1 VLFLA
6 TYSGFHGVSV
16 VLLGAGFVSL
26 ALWLIAFGYRWLR
39 TRPDLPA
46 AGPEMSEIPA
56 QPESPAV
63 VNFLVN
69 CWRGT
74 PSGIAATVVDL
85 AARRVLGLDLVG
97 AGGTVVRLR
106 DTPAKGSLT
115 PYEERVYD
123 LVASRATGGSAPIEA
138 ITLDENSAEGWTK
151 RFQRAVIDEAREKG
165 LARKRWEYVD
175 YLIVG
180 IGLAFV
186 FGFFAFAF
194 GAAHVGA
201 SSSTSSSDSSISR
214 SDWLLGAGFAWFVAM
229 GLVTRSQAVTDTPEG
244 KAVCARWM
252 GMRDYFRHSQAF
264 EDQPPASVAIW
275 DRLLAYGVATG
286 TAREAAEGLPI
297 VAEDPHSAWTRASGS
312 WREIRIDYPSRFGFG
327 QWPVRVFFEG
337 IVRALFWGG
346 IAFVVLPSVSVVG
359 WQLLQDGLEGAD
371 THSSEITLLVA
382 FLGAMLTAVG
392 LYLSARTFGGL
403 VRLVRGAR
411 DLGKTETIEGEVV
424 KVHNG
429 RFAVDDGRSASVAAL
444 IVPPLQGIGRGQR
457 VRVTVSPHLRH
468 LSNLTVLSE
477 APRDPSA
484 EPAAQALPRLA
495 MGLGPLNIDAAA
507 LNQATGLSLR
517 AVTDGGRDAG
527 PKGLFIEQ
535 FEDGRGNHLT
545 ITRMPAMAAQVPL
558 FSVVTKFA
566 SRGGEQVEGL
576 GDSASWAK
584 ERALVVSAKD
594 RLWVV
599 DVDFGS
605 LPAAR
610 RLEIAKAVAGVL
622 LAGWQLPENA
632 DGPR

>member
-1 VLFLA
+1 MFFLA
-6 TYSGFHGVSV
+6 TYTGFHGVSA
-16 VLLGAGFVSL
+16 VLLGAAFVSL
-26 ALWLIAFGYRWLR
+26 ALWLIAFGYRWMR

-46 AGPEMSEIPA
+46 AGPSISELPA

-69 CWRGT
+69 CWRVT

-85 AARRVLGLDLVG
+85 AARRIFGLDLAG
-97 AGGTVVRLR
+97 ADGTVVRLR
-106 DTPAKGSLT
+106 DAPAKGSLT

-123 LVASRATGGSAPIEA
+123 LVVSRATGGSAPIEA
-138 ITLDENSAEGWTK
+138 ITLDENTAEGWTK
-151 RFQRAVIDEAREKG
+151 RFRQAVIEEARDKG

-180 IGLAFV
+180 VGLAFV
-186 FGFFAFAF
+186 FGFFALAF
-194 GAAHVGA
+194 GTAHVGA
-201 SSSTSSSDSSISR
+201 DNTNADSNISQ

-229 GLVTRSQAVTDTPEG
+229 GLVTRSQAVTDTPAG

-252 GMRDYFRHSQAF
+252 GMRDYFRQSQAF
-264 EDQPPASVAIW
+264 DNQPPASVAIW

-286 TAREAAEGLPI
+286 TAREAAQGLPI
-297 VAEDPHSAWTRASGS
+297 VAEDPHSAWTRAGGS
-312 WREIRIDYPSRFGFG
+312 WREIRIEYPSRFGFG

-337 IVRALFWGG
+337 IVRTLFWGG
-346 IAFVVLPSVSVVG
+346 IAFAVLPAVSVVG
-359 WQLLQDGLEGAD
+359 WQLLQDGLESTD

-382 FLGAMLTAVG
+382 FMGAMLTAVG

-411 DLGKTETIEGEVV
+411 DLGKTETVEGEVV
-424 KVHNG
+424 KVHSG
-429 RFAVDDGRSASVAAL
+429 RFAVDDGKSASVAAL
-444 IVPPLQGIGRGQR
+444 IVPPLQGVGRGQR

-468 LSNLTVLSE
+468 VSNLTVLNE

-484 EPAAQALPRLA
+484 EPVAAALPRLA
-495 MGLGPLNIDAAA
+495 TGLGPLNVDLAAIN
-507 LNQATGLSLR
+507 LATGLSLR
-517 AVTDGGRDAG
+517 PVAGAGRDAG
-527 PKGLFIEQ
+527 PRGLFIEQ
-535 FEDGRGNHLT
+535 FEDGRGNQLT

-566 SRGGEQVEGL
+566 TRGGDHIAGL
-576 GDSASWAK
+576 GESANWAK
-584 ERALVVSAKD
+584 GRALVVSTSD
-594 RLWVV
+594 QLWVV

-605 LPAAR
+605 LPATR
-610 RLEIAKAVAGVL
+610 RLEIAKQVAGVL
-622 LAGWQLPENA
+622 LAGPQPPETS